1 MLKIRVIPS
10 LMLEN
15 RGLVKTVSFR
25 KPSYVGDPINAVKI
39 FNEKEVDELVFLD
52 ISATAEGKEPNYEL
66 IRDIATECFMPFGYG
81 GNIRTIEQISQLFQL
96 GAEKVIISSRACEDP
111 GFIRKAAQHF
121 GSQSI
126 IVSIDVKKNLLGKY
140 SVYARGGR
148 KNTGSDPVAFARLME
163 QMGAGEII
171 LTSIDCDGKM
181 NGYDISLIGMVS
193 RQLSIPVVARGGAGK
208 IEDFAQACTAGASA
222 VTAGSL
228 FVFYGK
234 HRAVLIN
241 YPEIPVLENA
251 FQGIHPE
258 GV

>member
-10 LMLEN
+10 LLLEN
-15 RGLVKTVSFR
+15 RGLVKTVAFR
-25 KPSYVGDPINAVKI
+25 KPRYVGDPINAVKI

-52 ISATAEGKEPNYEL
+52 ISATAEGKGPNYDL

-81 GNIRTIEQISQLFQL
+81 GNIRTIEQISRLFQL
-96 GAEKVIISSRACEDP
+96 GVEKVIISSHACEEP
-111 GFIRKAAQHF
+111 GFIREAAHRF

-126 IVSIDVKKNLLGKY
+126 IVSIDVKKTLLGKY

-148 KNTGSDPVAFARLME
+148 ENTGKGPVEFARMME

-171 LTSIDCDGKM
+171 LTFIDRDGKM
-181 NGYDISLIGMVS
+181 TGYDIPLIRMVS
-193 RQLSIPVVARGGAGK
+193 RQLSIPLIARGGAGK
-208 IEDFAQACTAGASA
+208 IEDFADACAAGASA

-241 YPEIPVLENA
+241 YPEIPVLEKV
-251 FQGIHPE
+251 FQDLHPG